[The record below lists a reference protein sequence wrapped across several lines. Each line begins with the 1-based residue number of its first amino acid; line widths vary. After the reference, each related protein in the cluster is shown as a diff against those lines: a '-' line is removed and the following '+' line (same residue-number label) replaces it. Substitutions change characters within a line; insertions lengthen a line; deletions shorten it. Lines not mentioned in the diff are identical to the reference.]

1 MPAWRPSLPHIC
13 RTPEAF
19 SLVPGI
25 RPGNSNLVG
34 FAQRQYRRSNRSS
47 LGDSIT
53 WRDLSPLPWRT
64 TITIRF
70 ESMSSSSS
78 CNTSSRRKPL
88 P

>member
-1 MPAWRPSLPHIC
+1 MPALRARVPHIC
-13 RTPEAF
+13 LTPEAV
-19 SLVPGI
+19 SLQPGM

-34 FAQRQYRRSNRSS
+34 FAQRQYRRNNRSS